1 MPVVGTDM
9 LLKYSVAAAAGDTT
23 TSTAANSLG
32 DQVATNGPATSG
44 ANTWFDD
51 VPASEATAGD
61 VEYRCLF
68 VHNNHATDTAVNV
81 QVSVQSE
88 VSGGASL
95 DIALDNI
102 AISAKGSASAQAATI
117 ANENTAPSGVGTFG
131 KGPLTIGDMAAGQV
145 KAVWLRRTV
154 TAATGAITGDG
165 GTIRI
170 AGEG

>member
-1 MPVVGTDM
+1 MPVINTDM
-9 LLKYSVAAAAGDTT
+9 LLKYSVSAAAGDTT
-23 TSTAANSLG
+23 TSTAGASLG

-81 QVSVQSE
+81 QVAVQSE
-88 VSGGASL
+88 VALGATL

-102 AISAKGSASAQAATI
+102 AMSAKGSASAQASTI
-117 ANENTAPSGVGTFG
+117 ANENTAPSGVGAFG
-131 KGPLTIGDMAAGQV
+131 KGPLVIGDMAAGTV

-154 TAATGAITGDG
+154 TAATAAITGDG

-170 AGEG
+170 TGEG